1 MSALAYEPEKVIY
14 IGFKEVMTSK
24 RKNDLERFFRM
35 RGLKSQ
41 LCYEI
46 VSRYDY
52 ESIKERLYSILDEN
66 DDCVLDL
73 TGGKELVLA
82 AMGAVCE
89 SRNIPTL
96 QFDIRRG
103 TLIQI
108 SNCHRLPPPKSIDL
122 SIEEYVTLNGGAV
135 VTELSGRG
143 ALSLSNDF
151 AEDIEKAWDIR
162 KTSPFEWSNLIYAL
176 RTLENMG
183 DGYRGISTEIDLR
196 RPKEE
201 RDMISTFTETL
212 SPFINA
218 GFISIKKRNPNTLLL
233 THKNKLIYQMLLKVG
248 NIFELYT
255 YISATEILRRSNNP
269 YSDIG
274 IGVFMDWDGIIH
286 SYNSAVHDTLNEV
299 DIVLI
304 KGSIPI
310 FISCKSGDLKKEA
323 LYELDTVAN
332 KFGGEYAKKIIVATH
347 ISRNESTRD
356 VILQR
361 ARDMHIEIISDAD
374 IIPKEEFIKL
384 LAEKAR

>member
-1 MSALAYEPEKVIY
+1 MSALAYEPEKIIY
-14 IGFKEVMTSK
+14 IGFKEVMTAK
-24 RKNDLERFFRM
+24 RKNDLEHFFKM
-35 RGLKSQ
+35 RGLKVQ
-41 LCYEI
+41 ICYEI

-52 ESIKERLYSILDEN
+52 ESIKARLYNILDEN
-66 DDCVLDL
+66 EDCVLDL

-96 QFDIRRG
+96 QFDIHRG
-103 TLIQI
+103 ALIQI
-108 SNCHRLPPPKSIDL
+108 SNCDRLPPPKKIAL

-143 ALSLSNDF
+143 ALSLSHDF
-151 AEDIEKAWDIR
+151 VDDIEKAWEIR
-162 KTSPFEWSNLIYAL
+162 KSSPIEWSNLIYAL

-196 RPKEE
+196 RPEEE
-201 RDMISTFTETL
+201 RDMISNFTETL

-255 YISATEILRRSNNP
+255 YISAMEILRRSNNS

-299 DIVLI
+299 DIVLV
-304 KGSIPI
+304 KGCTPI

-374 IIPKEEFIKL
+374 IISKEEFIKL
-384 LAEKAR
+384 LAERAR